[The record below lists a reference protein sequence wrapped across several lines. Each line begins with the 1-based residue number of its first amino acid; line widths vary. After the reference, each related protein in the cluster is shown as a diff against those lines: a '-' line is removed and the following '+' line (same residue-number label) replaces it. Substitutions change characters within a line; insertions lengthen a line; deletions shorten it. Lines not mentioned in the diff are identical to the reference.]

1 MQGAVI
7 AECSDCIVLS
17 PLPAGYREERR
28 SERKVQGV
36 GRMGGRWGGS
46 RVRRAGGGHRGGGRK
61 RCSRVRGRR
70 CDQL

>member
-17 PLPAGYREERR
+17 PLPAGCGEEGR

-36 GRMGGRWGGS
+36 GRMGGRGRAQRKGGGS
-46 RVRRAGGGHRGGGRK
+46 GAAG
-61 RCSRVRGRR
+61 
-70 CDQL
+70 